1 MCQITKMKNTQS
13 KIKSIEIRKQPA
25 TRPEK
30 MKWKIKYLE
39 KNLTVLFAD
48 QINQDLKEK
57 INNWCYK
64 NKIKTYCVK
73 CRKDTENI
81 DQKMVITD

>member
-30 MKWKIKYLE
+30 MKMKNKVLGE
-39 KNLTVLFAD
+39 KSHCLVCWSDKSRF
-48 QINQDLKEK
+48 KKK

-81 DQKMVITD
+81 VQKMVITD